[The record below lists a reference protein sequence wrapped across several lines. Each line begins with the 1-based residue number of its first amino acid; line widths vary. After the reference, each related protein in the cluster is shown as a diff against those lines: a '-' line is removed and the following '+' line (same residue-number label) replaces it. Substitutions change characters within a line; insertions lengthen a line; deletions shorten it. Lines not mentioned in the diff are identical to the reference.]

1 MKSILAYGIRSFQKC
16 DHFPFQKC
24 DVFISLTLK
33 NKKHFIILHN
43 LELQQVFEQ
52 KDLGDILDTD
62 LKFDERISMK
72 SKKMPGLLNS
82 VNFVYIDGTLFKNL
96 FIKTPS

>member
-1 MKSILAYGIRSFQKC
+1 MVL
-16 DHFPFQKC
+16 DHFRSVIIFH
-24 DVFISLTLK
+24 FRSATFSYLSLK

-62 LKFDERISMK
+62 LKFDEHISMK